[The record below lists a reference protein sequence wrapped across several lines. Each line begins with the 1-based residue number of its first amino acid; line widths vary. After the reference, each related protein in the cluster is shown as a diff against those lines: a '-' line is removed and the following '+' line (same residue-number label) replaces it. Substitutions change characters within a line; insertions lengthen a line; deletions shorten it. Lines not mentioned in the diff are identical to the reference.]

1 MHIRYILPALLLCTL
16 CTLYACQQA
25 PQADAASVTTAQA
38 VAPTEGTRLALDTAH
53 SQVEWVGTK
62 PTGKHHGR
70 FKLSS
75 GTVFLTADSVS
86 GGHFVINMQ
95 SLENIDLLS
104 DTTMKNKLESELKGD
119 QFLDVH
125 QFPDATFDITGIS
138 RCMPGNG
145 NDLIM
150 KDATHMVKGN
160 LTIRQIT
167 KNISFP
173 VKIDFTKTHVI
184 TDANFNIDRTLW
196 GMTYRTDKSM
206 QDKLINATVNISLH
220 IVANR

>member
-1 MHIRYILPALLLCTL
+1 MHIRYLLMALLFGLL
-16 CTLYACQQA
+16 MSACQEA
-25 PQADAASVTTAQA
+25 PKADAASVTTAQA
-38 VAPTEGTRLALDTAH
+38 VVPMEGEHLSLDTAH
-53 SQVEWVGTK
+53 SEIEWIGTK

-75 GTVFLTADSVS
+75 GTVYLSKDTVS
-86 GGHFVINMQ
+86 GGHFVINMK

-104 DTTMKNKLESELKGD
+104 DTAMKNKLESELKGT
-119 QFLDVH
+119 QFLEVDK
-125 QFPDATFDITGIS
+125 FPEAIFDITGIA
-138 RCMPGNG
+138 RCHPGNG
-145 NDLIM
+145 DGLIM
-150 KDATHMVKGN
+150 KDATHMVQGN

-173 VKIDFTKTHVI
+173 VKIDFTAKHVI
-184 TDANFNIDRTLW
+184 TDANFNIDRSLW
-196 GMTYRTDKSM
+196 GMNYRIDKSM

>member
-1 MHIRYILPALLLCTL
+1 MMHIRHILPALLLLFTL
-16 CTLYACQQA
+16 GACQQA
-25 PQADAASVTTAQA
+25 PQADSASVTTAQA
-38 VAPTEGTRLALDTAH
+38 VAPTEGTRLSLDTAH

-75 GTVFLTADSVS
+75 GTLYMTADSVS
-86 GGHFVINMQ
+86 GGHFVINMR

-104 DTTMKNKLESELKGD
+104 DTAMKNKLESELKGS
-119 QFLDVH
+119 QFLDVN
-125 QFPDATFDITGIS
+125 QFPEATFDITGIS
-138 RCMPGNG
+138 RCLPGNG
-145 NDLIM
+145 DGLIM
-150 KDATHMVKGN
+150 KDATHIVKGN
-160 LTIRQIT
+160 LTIRQVT
-167 KNISFP
+167 KNVSFP
-173 VKIDFTKTHVI
+173 VKIDIAKQHVI